1 MDYIQWSF
9 VTFSMAKNI
18 LFAFKFFLPFI
29 FFNLL
34 LTTETELGT
43 EVTRLGERWQRRQ
56 LRLTTTL
63 LTQQVIRLIMYQ
75 GSNKYSITKNKMSVR
90 ISWTKFYFLTIM
102 FFFKN
107 EMGCNL
113 NFFHDALSVIACF
126 CVFSE
131 ESISLINHFFSH
143 FSTTLFVFFY

>member
-9 VTFSMAKNI
+9 ITFSMAKYFVCFLN
-18 LFAFKFFLPFI
+18 FFLPFI

-56 LRLTTTL
+56 PRVTTTL
-63 LTQQVIRLIMYQ
+63 LTQLVIGLIMYQ
-75 GSNKYSITKNKMSVR
+75 GSNKCSITKNRMSVR
-90 ISWTKFYFLTIM
+90 MSWTKFYFLTEMLI
-102 FFFKN
+102 FKN

-131 ESISLINHFFSH
+131 ESISLINHFFH
-143 FSTTLFVFFY
+143 IFQQLYFFCY